1 MSVLTLALIKLF
13 NACLQPFCLLLCS
26 SFTSVTHYSSI
37 FSFFLP
43 FSPHVPASLLL
54 NSFPFVS
61 SSFIISLLKWANE
74 KIIFLKKHSAF
85 ILMSFHDLIHCFKS
99 CFDQQKDCTGRVW
112 FIPLI
117 TGQMAQFDG
126 LHVGVSNS
134 LQRGRSVYYVLLSYM
149 VKPAHTFTQTVT
161 CRFMFAVCRT
171 LLPVNVQQYYK
182 LVGLMVNVHCKIQQR
197 NETLQQDC
205 SFSYSLT

>member
-1 MSVLTLALIKLF
+1 MTCLFWRWLSSNYLMPVCSLSVSSSAHPSPLWHTTP
-13 NACLQPFCLLLCS
+13 PF
-26 SFTSVTHYSSI
+26 FH
-37 FSFFLP
+37 SFFLFP
-43 FSPHVPASLLL
+43 PTSRFHYCLIPSLL
-54 NSFPFVS
+54 FHHPS
-61 SSFIISLLKWANE
+61 SSLSSSE
-74 KIIFLKKHSAF
+74 QIIFLKKHSAF

-182 LVGLMVNVHCKIQQR
+182 LVRLMVNVHCKIQQR